1 MKLANRNLLPV
12 LTFLLL
18 IQLAAAQVPKFSP
31 FTADMQMTS
40 TRPGMGS
47 GETSG
52 QIFVGS
58 GHMRMNM
65 SAQGHE
71 TAMITDFAAKT
82 VDILMVQQKMYIE
95 QKAGERGGRGP
106 GSNPTQDLHP
116 YDPENPCSNQPDVQ
130 CKKIG
135 VETVSGRTCDH
146 WEITN
151 TKDRKVANVWVDQTL
166 HFPIK
171 MTSEDSSVLLSN
183 IKEGEPDASL
193 FQVPADFHKLDIGAM
208 QQGMGRPPSN

>member
-1 MKLANRNLLPV
+1 MKITNRNLFLV

-18 IQLAAAQVPKFSP
+18 VQLVAAQVPRFSP

-40 TRPGMGS
+40 TRPGMG
-47 GETSG
+47 TVDATG

-71 TAMITDFAAKT
+71 TGVITDFATKT

-106 GSNPTQDLHP
+106 GGNPTQDLHP
-116 YDPENPCSNQPDVQ
+116 YDPENPCASQPDVK
-130 CKKIG
+130 CRKIG

-146 WEITN
+146 WEMTN
-151 TKDRKVANVWVDQTL
+151 TKDRKVANVWVGQSL

-183 IKEGEPDASL
+183 IKEGEPDADL

>member
-1 MKLANRNLLPV
+1 MKLASRNLFLV
-12 LTFLLL
+12 VTCLLL
-18 IQLAAAQVPKFSP
+18 GQLVTAQVPKFLP

-47 GETSG
+47 WETSG
-52 QIFVGS
+52 QISVGS

-65 SAQGHE
+65 AAQGHE
-71 TAMITDFAAKT
+71 TTMITDFAAKT

-95 QKAGERGGRGP
+95 QKTGERGGRGP
-106 GSNPTQDLHP
+106 RNTTQDLHP
-116 YDPENPCSNQPDVQ
+116 YDPENPCANQPDVQ

-135 VETVSGRTCDH
+135 VETVSARTCDH

-151 TKDRKVANVWVDQTL
+151 TKDGKVANVWVDQTL

-193 FQVPADFHKLDIGAM
+193 FQVPADFHKIEMGGMM
-208 QQGMGRPPSN
+208 QPGMSRPPNN